1 MVSSILRVWGKRSER
16 GNHPSQLALP
26 LKGTEP
32 LRGWLQGGHGIQH
45 HDPRS
50 STAPEASIRTGKVSL
65 VLFLAPSLITPHPLS
80 SKNATRA
87 DQNTD
92 LYNEYEYQSE
102 NKKSPDE
109 AISSRECIPKLVQFI
124 GCELRGDINKDR
136 LNFLAG
142 GKWGDAERYRVRGG
156 WG

>member
-1 MVSSILRVWGKRSER
+1 VREGI
-16 GNHPSQLALP
+16 HPSQLALS

-50 STAPEASIRTGKVSL
+50 SPVSEASIRTGKVSL
-65 VLFLAPSLITPHPLS
+65 VLSLAPSLITPHPLS
-80 SKNATRA
+80 CKNATRA

-92 LYNEYEYQSE
+92 LYNEYEYEYQSE

-109 AISSRECIPKLVQFI
+109 AVSSRECISRLGQL
-124 GCELRGDINKDR
+124 GCELRGDYK
-136 LNFLAG
+136 
-142 GKWGDAERYRVRGG
+142 
-156 WG
+156 